1 MCALYYGLSSWMVP
15 DKTIERRKRKRTG
28 ANKTVR
34 LPWFMFSFFF
44 LNRRMTSKKKIL
56 FCFFSF
62 QMTGRNCT
70 LFADCLK
77 IEFQKEKK
85 RKNPRIWGRDERLLT
100 PRYSGEWEIGR
111 MRASPA
117 LSFSEILLPPKDF
130 EDVCVSQLSKKD
142 KFQTN
147 QVASVDEKRIFS
159 FSFSPVEEKKIRK
172 MGVRVIRV
180 LPTRFHFGY

>member
-1 MCALYYGLSSWMVP
+1 
-15 DKTIERRKRKRTG
+15 
-28 ANKTVR
+28 
-34 LPWFMFSFFF
+34 
-44 LNRRMTSKKKIL
+44 
-56 FCFFSF
+56 
-62 QMTGRNCT
+62 
-70 LFADCLK
+70 
-77 IEFQKEKK
+77 
-85 RKNPRIWGRDERLLT
+85 
-100 PRYSGEWEIGR
+100 

-147 QVASVDEKRIFS
+147 QVASVDEKIIFS

>member
-1 MCALYYGLSSWMVP
+1 
-15 DKTIERRKRKRTG
+15 
-28 ANKTVR
+28 
-34 LPWFMFSFFF
+34 
-44 LNRRMTSKKKIL
+44 
-56 FCFFSF
+56 
-62 QMTGRNCT
+62 
-70 LFADCLK
+70 
-77 IEFQKEKK
+77 
-85 RKNPRIWGRDERLLT
+85 
-100 PRYSGEWEIGR
+100 

-130 EDVCVSQLSKKD
+130 EDVCVSQLSKKY

-147 QVASVDEKRIFS
+147 QVASVDEKRI

>member
-1 MCALYYGLSSWMVP
+1 MQ
-15 DKTIERRKRKRTG
+15 IKRF
-28 ANKTVR
+28 AY
-34 LPWFMFSFFF
+34 LDSCFLFFF
-44 LNRRMTSKKKIL
+44 LNRRMTSKKKKSFFVSFL
-56 FCFFSF
+56 FKWLVEIALYLLTAWKLNF
-62 QMTGRNCT
+62 
-70 LFADCLK
+70 
-77 IEFQKEKK
+77 KK
-85 RKNPRIWGRDERLLT
+85 KKKKKNPRIWGRDERLLT

-130 EDVCVSQLSKKD
+130 EDVCVSQLSKKY

-147 QVASVDEKRIFS
+147 QVASVDEKRI